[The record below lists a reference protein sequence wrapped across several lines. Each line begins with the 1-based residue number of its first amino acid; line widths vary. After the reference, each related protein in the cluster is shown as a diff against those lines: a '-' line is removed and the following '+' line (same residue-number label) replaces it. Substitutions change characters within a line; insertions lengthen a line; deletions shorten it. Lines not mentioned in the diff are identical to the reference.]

1 MINLFLM
8 YEQQSDVFEDSQE
21 LDLDVSTF
29 T

>member
-8 YEQQSDVFEDSQE
+8 NEQQSDVFEDSQE

-29 T
+29 A